1 MIQVNVS
8 FSTQSRRSI
17 ALAFAGSTP
26 RLNPAMPATSTDVST
41 TPLRCGRFRGFG
53 DNRELRPVPLRPHLL
68 DRVEHLFLR
77 DVFQVG

>member
-8 FSTQSRRSI
+8 FSTQSRRNI

-41 TPLRCGRFRGFG
+41 TPLRGGRFRGFG
-53 DNRELRPVPLRPHLL
+53 DNRELRLVSLRPHLS
-68 DRVEHLFLR
+68 DCVEYLLLR
-77 DVFQVG
+77 DAFQVG